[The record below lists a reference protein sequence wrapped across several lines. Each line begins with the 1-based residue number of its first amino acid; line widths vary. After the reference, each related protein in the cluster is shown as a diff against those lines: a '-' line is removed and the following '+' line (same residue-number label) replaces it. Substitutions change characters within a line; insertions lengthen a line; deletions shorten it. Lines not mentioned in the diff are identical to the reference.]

1 MSENSNNFDGLLE
14 PVETGADEQF
24 YQRADEF
31 IALANELSDA
41 SNGDEEFANSAAKVS
56 ASLMYANA
64 RFNIWLT
71 ACGYNKAE
79 DLKANK
85 EQILNYFLEQYK
97 LMLEDNFEEYSNNFE
112 EYMNPPEDEVKRFV

>member
-1 MSENSNNFDGLLE
+1 MSENSNDFDGLLA
-14 PVETGADEQF
+14 PVEAVADEQF

-41 SNGDEEFANSAAKVS
+41 TGDEEFASSASKVS

-71 ACGYNKAE
+71 ACGYSKAE

-85 EQILNYFLEQYK
+85 EQVLSYFLEQYK
-97 LMLEDNFEEYSNNFE
+97 LMLEDNFDEYSNNFE
-112 EYMNPPEDEVKRFV
+112 EYMNPPEDEVKHFV